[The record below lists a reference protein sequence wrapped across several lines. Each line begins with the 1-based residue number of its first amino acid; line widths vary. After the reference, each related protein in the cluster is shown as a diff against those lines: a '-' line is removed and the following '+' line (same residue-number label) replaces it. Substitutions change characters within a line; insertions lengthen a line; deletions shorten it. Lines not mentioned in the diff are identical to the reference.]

1 MTCGM
6 ESGSSASITWRSAC
20 KQVMNVETGSTNA
33 ARQYANEDFSLRN
46 GWLVVRS
53 KEKCVLL
60 LVQICK
66 STYR

>member
-1 MTCGM
+1 M
-6 ESGSSASITWRSAC
+6 ESGSSASMTWRSVC
-20 KQVMNVETGSTNA
+20 KRIIRVETGSTNA
-33 ARQYANEDFSLRN
+33 ARQYADEDFSLRN

-53 KEKCVLL
+53 KEKYVLL